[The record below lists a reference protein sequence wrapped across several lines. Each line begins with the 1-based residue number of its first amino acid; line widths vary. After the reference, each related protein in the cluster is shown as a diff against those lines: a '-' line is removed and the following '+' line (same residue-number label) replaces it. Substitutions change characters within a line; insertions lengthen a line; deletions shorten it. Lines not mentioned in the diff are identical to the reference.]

1 MSTFF
6 IVVVELV
13 GGNGRGQVS
22 KCQSLSAI
30 TQLQPGTFKIYKV
43 ALEHDDEGAIDKIHF
58 QVFHQPLHKAPGRPG
73 LGFSIVGGSDCPGG
87 ALGIFVR

>member
-1 MSTFF
+1 MGEAEKFGKSLQGSVALSTFF

-58 QVFHQPLHKAPGRPG
+58 
-73 LGFSIVGGSDCPGG
+73 
-87 ALGIFVR
+87 